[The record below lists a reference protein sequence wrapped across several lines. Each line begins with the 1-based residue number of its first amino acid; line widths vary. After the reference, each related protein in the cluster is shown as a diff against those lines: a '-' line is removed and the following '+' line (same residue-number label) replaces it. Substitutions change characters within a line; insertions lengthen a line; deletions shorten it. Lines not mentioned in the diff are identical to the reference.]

1 MMKNIYFLGECMMEL
16 KSTDQSTMNQSF
28 AGDVYNSAVYLKR
41 CFPHVAV
48 SFITAVG
55 SDPISERLVNR
66 CEEEHLNTDAIF
78 RHPTKTL
85 GLYLIE
91 TDDTG
96 ERSFTYWRSDSAAR
110 HIVDFLD
117 DSVTEGFSADDMV
130 FISGISLAVVQPNDR
145 DKFWQILEKL
155 KARGVSLVF
164 DPNYRARLWSSASEA
179 KTQIEKALQLCDI
192 ALPGVED
199 FTELYGLHSAED
211 VIAFCAPFDV
221 PEIIV
226 KNGAASV
233 VSHCDNDTVN
243 HTITPV
249 THVVDTT
256 SAGDAF
262 NGVYLGA
269 RLNQQPVA
277 KAIGLA
283 AQAAGVVIQ
292 QPGAIA
298 PADVFQRALSDI
310 GFNVN

>member
-1 MMKNIYFLGECMMEL
+1 MKNIYFLGECMMEL
-16 KSTDQSTMNQSF
+16 KSTDESTMNQSF

-41 CFPHVAV
+41 CFPETAV
-48 SFITAVG
+48 SFVTTVG
-55 SDPISERLVNR
+55 GDQISQRLINR
-66 CEEEHLNTDAIF
+66 CEGENLSTDAIF
-78 RHPTKTL
+78 RHPNKTL

-91 TDDTG
+91 TDETG

-110 HIVDFLD
+110 EIVDFLD
-117 DSVTEGFSADDMV
+117 DSVIARFSANDML
-130 FISGISLAVVQPNDR
+130 FISGISLAVIQPSHR
-145 DKFWQILEKL
+145 DKFWQIMEKL
-155 KARGVSLVF
+155 KALGVTLVF
-164 DPNYRARLWSSASEA
+164 DPNYRARLWQGADEA
-179 KTQIEKALQLCDI
+179 KEQIEKALTLCDI

-199 FTELYGLHSAED
+199 FTELYNLHNAED
-211 VIAFCAPFDV
+211 VIAFCAPFNV

-233 VSHCDNDTVN
+233 VSHCDNEIVD
-243 HTITPV
+243 HTIIPV

-269 RLNQQPVA
+269 RLNQQSVA
-277 KAIGLA
+277 DAIGLA

-298 PADVFQRALSDI
+298 PADVFQQALSDI

>member
-1 MMKNIYFLGECMMEL
+1 MKNIYFLGECMMEL
-16 KSTDQSTMNQSF
+16 KSSDESTMNQSF

-41 CFPHVAV
+41 CFPDTAV
-48 SFITAVG
+48 SFVTAVG
-55 SDPISERLVNR
+55 SDQISQRLVNR
-66 CEEEHLNTDAIF
+66 CESESLNTDAIF
-78 RHPTKTL
+78 RHPSKTL

-91 TDDTG
+91 TDETG

-110 HIVDFLD
+110 EIVDFLD
-117 DSVTEGFSADDMV
+117 DSVIARFSADDML
-130 FISGISLAVVQPNDR
+130 FISGISLAVIQPSHR
-145 DKFWQILEKL
+145 DTFWQIMAKL
-155 KARGVSLVF
+155 KALGVTLVF
-164 DPNYRARLWSSASEA
+164 DPNYRPRLWQSAEEA
-179 KTQIEKALQLCDI
+179 KAQIEKALTLCDI

-199 FTELYGLHSAED
+199 FTELYDLHSAAD
-211 VIAFCAPFDV
+211 VIAFCTPFEV

-233 VSHCDNDTVN
+233 VSYCDNKTVD
-243 HTITPV
+243 HTIIPV

-269 RLNQQPVA
+269 RLNEQSVTD
-277 KAIGLA
+277 AIGLA

-298 PADVFQRALSDI
+298 PADVFKKALSDI